1 MDLPLR
7 PFCSLVVLFFLATH
21 SGCRAAESITA
32 LPAAELQ
39 TAPLSITVAGQT
51 LLLETELWR
60 DFQPSSPP
68 NGRPLIAFLRV
79 RPADGGTL
87 TAFFQID
94 ALWIANGA
102 ETWATAVEEGHLT
115 PGSASYEGFARDGPK
130 WNPGVHV
137 DVVVRIREPSGA
149 TQLLRAASQLIQRSA

>member
-1 MDLPLR
+1 MR
-7 PFCSLVVLFFLATH
+7 PFRSLVVLFFLATLG
-21 SGCRAAESITA
+21 GCRAAESITA
-32 LPAAELQ
+32 LPAAEFQ

-79 RPADGGTL
+79 RPADGGRL
-87 TAFFQID
+87 TASFLID
-94 ALWIANGA
+94 ALWVANGA
-102 ETWATAVEEGHLT
+102 ETWATAVEEGHIS
-115 PGSASYEGFARDGPK
+115 PGSAWYEGFARDGPK
-130 WNPGVHV
+130 WNPGVRV

-149 TQLLRAASQLIQRSA
+149 TQLLRAANQLIQRSE